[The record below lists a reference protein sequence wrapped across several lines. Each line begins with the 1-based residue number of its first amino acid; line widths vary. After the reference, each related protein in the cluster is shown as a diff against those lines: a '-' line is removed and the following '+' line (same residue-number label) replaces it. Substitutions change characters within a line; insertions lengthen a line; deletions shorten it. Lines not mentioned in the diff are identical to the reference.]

1 MRINFIFFIFLSFV
15 IGQDMVWQ
23 NNGIPIRQGVHI
35 EWQRTVCPGESG
47 SMIFVWSDTRYG
59 SRNVFAQKVDS
70 SGVLLWGSQGSAVT
84 NLPGRQE
91 DPVAITDG
99 DGGAFIAWV
108 DYRFDDEGD
117 IFIQHID
124 NQGNRMMDDNGEALA
139 RVDGRHL
146 TINMCTDSLGGVFVA
161 WQDKRN
167 FLDDDIFGT
176 HVSSNYEIIAP
187 SSGVSIIQMNGNQGA
202 KSLEYAGNN
211 QATIIWSDTRS
222 GSGNDI
228 YCQKINMNMEK
239 IFSDGGLEVSATS
252 DLETTPRTTFMKN
265 DTSFVIW
272 QSGTESTD
280 IYYNL
285 LTSDGLVF
293 SEHLQLCSFNSSKAN
308 PRIKRN
314 QLGEVFIQWIDYRN
328 DPTAGNHYY
337 QRVSHGGNISWD
349 QNGIQLDASGDD
361 HHARFSPGGNRE
373 LFVYW
378 ERGTFPNVDIMYQGI
393 QSDGS
398 LLLDNA
404 EFVSNV
410 SGYQSMPNTLFDNNN
425 GSFVVFA
432 DQSNGSIDLRVQRM
446 NSDLTSFELNG
457 LIAMNGLDGDIEYP
471 IANYTND
478 NVVLNW
484 VDARDG
490 KKVFG
495 SIINDNGVIT
505 PLENGQNLTQFDSY
519 TFQLENE
526 PVSLLAHNYLFTAA
540 FDAQSGAK
548 LIRMNKFD
556 LSFQMQWPNE
566 GYVVHQSTLDQRKVK
581 LFETADGIGVVWSE
595 IRDEVDFD
603 LFYQRFNL
611 EGQMQFDSS
620 GVTLMDG
627 VWVDNYVE
635 GIYSTPDS
643 NFILVWVNDVWGS
656 GSLSF
661 QKFNLNGE
669 IAAGWPSDGY
679 TLSSIGD
686 PEKLKGQVIS
696 DESGILVAWE
706 ETYNFNKNIKANI
719 IHWDGTLE
727 WTNGL
732 LLTSA
737 ENDQINIDLAIDE
750 SSQTSLVIWEDFQN
764 GNDLNIAGQFI
775 DLSNNVLL
783 NENVIICSNEEYQQS
798 PVVKNVFD
806 GHFLV
811 LWEDERGFLNSDP
824 VLSGGLD
831 IYGQV
836 IHYDH
841 GNVYSDNGIALCQEY
856 HDQKGPQISL
866 LKEDQDASQSLW
878 FTYWIDMRSSGKAD
892 LANLYGQA
900 LRLSEPMS
908 TEISNIQPNSFKV
921 GDAFPNP
928 FNNSIGVQINIRE
941 LEPIDVIIVNVIGKV
956 VYNEKI
962 IPLSNGVHSFTW
974 NGKNFYGQD
983 LPSGIYF
990 LQFNSLNF
998 QSNKKISYLK

>member
-285 LTSDGLVF
+285 LTSGGLVF
-293 SEHLQLCSFNSSKAN
+293 SEPLQLCSFNSSKAN

-505 PLENGQNLTQFDSY
+505 PVENGQNLTQFDSY

-526 PVSLLAHNYLFTAA
+526 PVSLLAHDYLFTAA

-941 LEPIDVIIVNVIGKV
+941 LKPIDVIIVNVMGKV

-974 NGKNFYGQD
+974 NGKNLYGQD

>member
-1 MRINFIFFIFLSFV
+1 MRIIFLFFIFLSFV

-505 PLENGQNLTQFDSY
+505 PVENGQNLTQFDSY

-526 PVSLLAHNYLFTAA
+526 PVSLLAHDYLFTAA

-603 LFYQRFNL
+603 LFYQKFNL

-866 LKEDQDASQSLW
+866 LKENQDASQSLW
-878 FTYWIDMRSSGKAD
+878 FAYWIDMRSSGKAD

-941 LEPIDVIIVNVIGKV
+941 LKPIDVIIVNVMGKV

>member
-505 PLENGQNLTQFDSY
+505 PVENGQNLTQFDSY

-526 PVSLLAHNYLFTAA
+526 PVSLLAHDYLFTAA

-866 LKEDQDASQSLW
+866 LKENQDASQSLW
-878 FTYWIDMRSSGKAD
+878 FAYWIDMRSSGKAD

-900 LRLSEPMS
+900 LRLSEPMN

-941 LEPIDVIIVNVIGKV
+941 LEPIDVIIVNVMGKV

>member
-495 SIINDNGVIT
+495 STINDNGVIT
-505 PLENGQNLTQFDSY
+505 PLDNGQNLTQFDSY

-836 IHYDH
+836 IHYDN

-908 TEISNIQPNSFKV
+908 IEISNIQPNSFKV

-941 LEPIDVIIVNVIGKV
+941 LEPIDVIIVNVMGKV

>member
-505 PLENGQNLTQFDSY
+505 PVENGQNLTQFDSY

-526 PVSLLAHNYLFTAA
+526 PVSLLAHDYLFTAA

-856 HDQKGPQISL
+856 HDQKSPQISL

-878 FTYWIDMRSSGKAD
+878 FAYWIDMRSSGKAD

-941 LEPIDVIIVNVIGKV
+941 LEPIDVIIVNVMGKV

>member
-1 MRINFIFFIFLSFV
+1 MRIIFLFFIFLSFV

-505 PLENGQNLTQFDSY
+505 PVENGQNLTQFDSY

-526 PVSLLAHNYLFTAA
+526 PVSLLAHDYLFTAA

-566 GYVVHQSTLDQRKVK
+566 GYIVHQSTLDQRKVK

-866 LKEDQDASQSLW
+866 LKENQDASQSLW
-878 FTYWIDMRSSGKAD
+878 FAYWIDMRSSGKAD

-941 LEPIDVIIVNVIGKV
+941 LEPIDVIIVNVMGKV

>member
-505 PLENGQNLTQFDSY
+505 PVENGQNLTQFDSY

-526 PVSLLAHNYLFTAA
+526 PVSLLAHDYLFTAA

-866 LKEDQDASQSLW
+866 LKENQDASQSLW
-878 FTYWIDMRSSGKAD
+878 FAYWIDMRSSGKAD

-941 LEPIDVIIVNVIGKV
+941 LEPIDVIIVNVMGKV

-990 LQFNSLNF
+990 LQFKSLNF

>member
-505 PLENGQNLTQFDSY
+505 PVENGQNLTQFDSY

-526 PVSLLAHNYLFTAA
+526 PVSLLAHDYLFTAA

-581 LFETADGIGVVWSE
+581 LFETADGIGAVSYTH
-595 IRDEVDFD
+595 
-603 LFYQRFNL
+603 L
-611 EGQMQFDSS
+611 
-620 GVTLMDG
+620 TLP
-627 VWVDNYVE
+627 
-635 GIYSTPDS
+635 T
-643 NFILVWVNDVWGS
+643 
-656 GSLSF
+656 
-661 QKFNLNGE
+661 K
-669 IAAGWPSDGY
+669 
-679 TLSSIGD
+679 
-686 PEKLKGQVIS
+686 
-696 DESGILVAWE
+696 
-706 ETYNFNKNIKANI
+706 
-719 IHWDGTLE
+719 
-727 WTNGL
+727 
-732 LLTSA
+732 
-737 ENDQINIDLAIDE
+737 
-750 SSQTSLVIWEDFQN
+750 
-764 GNDLNIAGQFI
+764 
-775 DLSNNVLL
+775 
-783 NENVIICSNEEYQQS
+783 
-798 PVVKNVFD
+798 
-806 GHFLV
+806 
-811 LWEDERGFLNSDP
+811 R
-824 VLSGGLD
+824 
-831 IYGQV
+831 
-836 IHYDH
+836 
-841 GNVYSDNGIALCQEY
+841 
-856 HDQKGPQISL
+856 
-866 LKEDQDASQSLW
+866 
-878 FTYWIDMRSSGKAD
+878 
-892 LANLYGQA
+892 
-900 LRLSEPMS
+900 
-908 TEISNIQPNSFKV
+908 
-921 GDAFPNP
+921 
-928 FNNSIGVQINIRE
+928 
-941 LEPIDVIIVNVIGKV
+941 IV
-956 VYNEKI
+956 
-962 IPLSNGVHSFTW
+962 
-974 NGKNFYGQD
+974 
-983 LPSGIYF
+983 
-990 LQFNSLNF
+990 
-998 QSNKKISYLK
+998 

>member
-505 PLENGQNLTQFDSY
+505 PVENGQNLTQFDSY

-526 PVSLLAHNYLFTAA
+526 PVSLLAHDYLFTAA

-750 SSQTSLVIWEDFQN
+750 SSQISLVIWEDFQN

-866 LKEDQDASQSLW
+866 LKENQDASQSLW
-878 FTYWIDMRSSGKAD
+878 FAYWIDMRSSGKAD

-941 LEPIDVIIVNVIGKV
+941 LEPIDVIIVNVMGKV

-990 LQFNSLNF
+990 LQFKSLNF

>member
-505 PLENGQNLTQFDSY
+505 PVENGQNLTQFDSY

-526 PVSLLAHNYLFTAA
+526 PVSLLAHDYLFTAA

-941 LEPIDVIIVNVIGKV
+941 LEPIDIIIVNVMGKV

>member
-378 ERGTFPNVDIMYQGI
+378 ERGTFPNVDIMYEGI

-505 PLENGQNLTQFDSY
+505 PVENGQNLTQFDSY

-526 PVSLLAHNYLFTAA
+526 PVSLLAHDYLFTAA

-941 LEPIDVIIVNVIGKV
+941 LEPIDVIIVNVMGKV

>member
-505 PLENGQNLTQFDSY
+505 PVENGQNLTQFDSY

-526 PVSLLAHNYLFTAA
+526 PVSLLAHDYLFTAA

-878 FTYWIDMRSSGKAD
+878 FAFWIDMRSSGKAD

-941 LEPIDVIIVNVIGKV
+941 LKPIDVIIVNVMGKV

>member
-505 PLENGQNLTQFDSY
+505 PVENGQNLTQFDSY

-526 PVSLLAHNYLFTAA
+526 PVSLLAHDYLFTAA

-635 GIYSTPDS
+635 GNYSTPDS

-686 PEKLKGQVIS
+686 TEKLKGQVIS

-866 LKEDQDASQSLW
+866 LKENQDASQSLW
-878 FTYWIDMRSSGKAD
+878 FAYWIDMRSSGKAD

-941 LEPIDVIIVNVIGKV
+941 LEPIDVIIVNVMGKV

>member
-505 PLENGQNLTQFDSY
+505 PVENGQNLTQFDSY

-526 PVSLLAHNYLFTAA
+526 PVSLLAHDYLFTAA

-928 FNNSIGVQINIRE
+928 FNNSIGVQINIRA
-941 LEPIDVIIVNVIGKV
+941 LEPIDVIIVNVMGKV

>member
-505 PLENGQNLTQFDSY
+505 PVENGQNLTQFDSY

-526 PVSLLAHNYLFTAA
+526 PVSLLAHDYLFTAA

-669 IAAGWPSDGY
+669 ITAGWPSDGY

-941 LEPIDVIIVNVIGKV
+941 LEPIDVIIVNVMGKV

-990 LQFNSLNF
+990 LQFKSLNF

>member
-1 MRINFIFFIFLSFV
+1 MRIIFIFFIFLSFV

-505 PLENGQNLTQFDSY
+505 PVENGQNLTQFDSY

-526 PVSLLAHNYLFTAA
+526 PVSLLAHDYLFTAA

-866 LKEDQDASQSLW
+866 LKENQDAPQSLW
-878 FTYWIDMRSSGKAD
+878 FAYWIDMRSSGKAD

-941 LEPIDVIIVNVIGKV
+941 LEPIDVIIVNVMGKV

>member
-505 PLENGQNLTQFDSY
+505 PVENGQNLTQFDSY

-526 PVSLLAHNYLFTAA
+526 PVSLLAHDYLFTAA

-566 GYVVHQSTLDQRKVK
+566 GYIVHQSTLDQRKVK

-661 QKFNLNGE
+661 QKFDLNGE

-866 LKEDQDASQSLW
+866 LKEDQDGSQSLW

-941 LEPIDVIIVNVIGKV
+941 LKPIDVIIVNVMGKV

>member
-505 PLENGQNLTQFDSY
+505 PVENGQNLTQFDSY

-526 PVSLLAHNYLFTAA
+526 PVSLLAHDYLFTAA

-719 IHWDGTLE
+719 IHWDGALE
-727 WTNGL
+727 WANGL

-836 IHYDH
+836 IHYDN

-941 LEPIDVIIVNVIGKV
+941 LEPIDVIIVNVMGKV

-974 NGKNFYGQD
+974 NGKNLYGQD

-990 LQFNSLNF
+990 LQFKSLNF

>member
-1 MRINFIFFIFLSFV
+1 MRIIFLFFIFLSFV

-505 PLENGQNLTQFDSY
+505 PVENGQNLTQFDSY

-526 PVSLLAHNYLFTAA
+526 PVSLLAHDYLFTAA

-866 LKEDQDASQSLW
+866 LKENQDASQSLW
-878 FTYWIDMRSSGKAD
+878 FAYWIDMRSSGKAD

-941 LEPIDVIIVNVIGKV
+941 LEPIDVIIVNVMGKV

>member
-1 MRINFIFFIFLSFV
+1 MRIIFLFFIFLSFV

-505 PLENGQNLTQFDSY
+505 PVENGQNLTQFDSY

-526 PVSLLAHNYLFTAA
+526 PVSLLAHDYLFTAA

-737 ENDQINIDLAIDE
+737 ENDQINIDLSIDE

-941 LEPIDVIIVNVIGKV
+941 LEPIDVIIVNVMGKV

>member
-1 MRINFIFFIFLSFV
+1 MRIIFIFFIFLSFV

-70 SGVLLWGSQGSAVT
+70 SGVLLWGSQGSSVT

-505 PLENGQNLTQFDSY
+505 PVENGQNLTQFDSY

-526 PVSLLAHNYLFTAA
+526 PVSLLAHDYLFTAA

-798 PVVKNVFD
+798 PVVKNVFY

-836 IHYDH
+836 IHYDN

-866 LKEDQDASQSLW
+866 LKEDQDGSQSLW

-941 LEPIDVIIVNVIGKV
+941 LEPIDVIIVNVMGKV

>member
-505 PLENGQNLTQFDSY
+505 PVENGQNLTQFDSY

-526 PVSLLAHNYLFTAA
+526 PVSLLAHDYLFTAA

-566 GYVVHQSTLDQRKVK
+566 GYIVHQSTLDQRKVK

-836 IHYDH
+836 IHYDN

-866 LKEDQDASQSLW
+866 LKEDQDAPQSLW

-941 LEPIDVIIVNVIGKV
+941 LKPIDVIIVNVMGKV

-990 LQFNSLNF
+990 LHFNSLNF

>member
-1 MRINFIFFIFLSFV
+1 MRINFLFFIFLSFV

-505 PLENGQNLTQFDSY
+505 PVENGQNLTQFDSY

-526 PVSLLAHNYLFTAA
+526 PVSLLAHDYLFTAA

-750 SSQTSLVIWEDFQN
+750 SSQISLVIWEDFQN

-941 LEPIDVIIVNVIGKV
+941 LEPIDVIIVNVMGKV

>member
-1 MRINFIFFIFLSFV
+1 MRIIFIFFIFLSFV

-505 PLENGQNLTQFDSY
+505 PVENGQNLTQFDSY

-526 PVSLLAHNYLFTAA
+526 PVSLLAHDYLFTAA

-627 VWVDNYVE
+627 VWVDNYVD

-841 GNVYSDNGIALCQEY
+841 GNVYSDNGIALCQEN

-941 LEPIDVIIVNVIGKV
+941 LEPIDVIIVNVMGKV

>member
-1 MRINFIFFIFLSFV
+1 MRIIFLFFIFLSFV

-505 PLENGQNLTQFDSY
+505 PVENGQNLTQFDSY

-526 PVSLLAHNYLFTAA
+526 PVSLLAHDYLFTAA

-866 LKEDQDASQSLW
+866 LKENQDASQSLW
-878 FTYWIDMRSSGKAD
+878 FAYWIDMRSSGKAD

-941 LEPIDVIIVNVIGKV
+941 LKPIDVIIVNVMG
-956 VYNEKI
+956 
-962 IPLSNGVHSFTW
+962 
-974 NGKNFYGQD
+974 
-983 LPSGIYF
+983 
-990 LQFNSLNF
+990 
-998 QSNKKISYLK
+998 

>member
-505 PLENGQNLTQFDSY
+505 PVENGQNLTQFDSY

-526 PVSLLAHNYLFTAA
+526 PVSLLAHDYLFTAA

-556 LSFQMQWPNE
+556 LSFQMQWSNE

-866 LKEDQDASQSLW
+866 LKENQDASQSLW
-878 FTYWIDMRSSGKAD
+878 FAYWIDMRSSGKAD

-941 LEPIDVIIVNVIGKV
+941 LKPIDVIIVNVMGKV

>member
-1 MRINFIFFIFLSFV
+1 MRIIFLFFIFLSFV

-505 PLENGQNLTQFDSY
+505 PVENGQNLTQFDSY

-526 PVSLLAHNYLFTAA
+526 PVSLLAHDYLFTAA

-866 LKEDQDASQSLW
+866 LKENQDASQSLW
-878 FTYWIDMRSSGKAD
+878 FAYWIDMRSSGKAD

-941 LEPIDVIIVNVIGKV
+941 LKPIDVIIVNVMGKV

>member
-505 PLENGQNLTQFDSY
+505 PVENGQNLTQFDSY

-526 PVSLLAHNYLFTAA
+526 PVSLLAHDYLFTAA

-679 TLSSIGD
+679 TLSSLGD

-866 LKEDQDASQSLW
+866 LKENQDASQSLW
-878 FTYWIDMRSSGKAD
+878 FAYWIDMRSSGKAD

-941 LEPIDVIIVNVIGKV
+941 LKPIDVIIVNVMGKV